1 MLKNHEKELMISINL
16 FLDNILKIN
25 NLFKTLL
32 QKYFDQKFD
41 DVQKVTDQIS
51 NLESECDALR
61 RDVERRIYSET
72 LIPEIRGDVLGMLEN
87 LDKIPGQIQGNAHSF
102 NTEKP
107 KVNAELDKNFLK
119 LCDYASECISLL
131 IEGSRSFFTD
141 KKITIAKCL
150 EVSKVESKADKIS
163 TELKKTI
170 FTNNIIIDAV
180 LTDYGRQKL
189 AGTGNLGITQYAFA
203 NQPVDWQ
210 LGFQKAA
217 SESMREIVAF
227 HDYLLLPIIIAISVF
242 VLFLMLY
249 ACIRFRAS
257 ANPNPS
263 KRTHNVAVE
272 VLWTLIP
279 CLILIVIAVPSFKI
293 LYKQDAIPKA
303 DLTIKAIGYQWYWGY
318 EYPDE
323 NIIFESY
330 MVEDKDLRPDQP
342 RLLAVDNEVVVPVNK
357 VVKVLITANDVLHA
371 WALPSF
377 GVKRDAVPGR
387 INETWFKAEKV
398 GTYYGQCSEL
408 CGIKHA
414 FMPITVKVVTDEEYE
429 DWLSEAKEKFA
440 KEEIENNNLKLVSK

>member
-1 MLKNHEKELMISINL
+1 M
-16 FLDNILKIN
+16 
-25 NLFKTLL
+25 
-32 QKYFDQKFD
+32 
-41 DVQKVTDQIS
+41 
-51 NLESECDALR
+51 
-61 RDVERRIYSET
+61 
-72 LIPEIRGDVLGMLEN
+72 
-87 LDKIPGQIQGNAHSF
+87 
-102 NTEKP
+102 
-107 KVNAELDKNFLK
+107 
-119 LCDYASECISLL
+119 
-131 IEGSRSFFTD
+131 
-141 KKITIAKCL
+141 KKILLTL
-150 EVSKVESKADKIS
+150 TTFFIS
-163 TELKKTI
+163 FE
-170 FTNNIIIDAV
+170 AM
-180 LTDYGRQKL
+180 
-189 AGTGNLGITQYAFA
+189 A
-203 NQPVDWQ
+203 NQPKDWQ
-210 LGFQKAA
+210 LGFQEAA
-217 SESMREIVAF
+217 SESMRDIISF
-227 HDYLLLPIIIAISVF
+227 HDNLLLPIIVAISAF

-249 ACIRFRAS
+249 VCVKFRAS

-323 NIIFESY
+323 NIIFDSY
-330 MVEDKDLRPDQP
+330 MVEDKDLKANQP

-387 INETWFKAEKV
+387 INETWFKAEKT

-414 FMPITVKVVTDEEYE
+414 FMPITVKVVSEEEYQE
-429 DWLSEAKEKFA
+429 WLMDARVKFA
-440 KEEIENNNLKLVSK
+440 KEPIENEINKKIAGK